1 MRLFFPPVNLLVP
14 DRPDLRLFAEAR
26 IAESWAEVDE
36 LIPWLLED
44 AVALD
49 LSEEP
54 TQLSNQ
60 VVDGDAGDASDELD
74 GASASL
80 DALTLDETPP
90 RTVTPAADDDLDA
103 HQWPK
108 DENFADDAA
117 RASAWAQ
124 TCASLGLDPTAPPA
138 APASTTPIYLLGLD
152 TETDTARKD
161 APVLP
166 DGIPRTAPS
175 TLQLAT
181 RSRVLIV
188 PIFHLFFHD
197 APTVSPALRHLL
209 TERNDVV
216 FAGVGIAEDA
226 APMAHWALVPRH
238 VVDVATVVRPWNVAS
253 GIEDLV
259 FRFTN
264 MLDADTPDTDTDDDD
279 DQSDPAPP
287 PPPPT
292 ADSGVCPFCPPA
304 HTSSRPPPHLFTES
318 HARHLVCPTT
328 GTYPY
333 LRVGWK
339 CKSLIFSPWDA
350 APRTWPVATMQYA
363 ALDALAS
370 HHVGVSLWPHAP
382 PSALPAILPTPVL
395 APRVRVNRRYRPPF
409 RRIPHGAAPMS
420 VHRALLHVAGAAHHR
435 AVAVRDAT
443 KRIAAAKL
451 VRVADRAAVVTAS
464 LAHLVS
470 TGHVLVRNEP
480 GRRGGRGVARI
491 VHVCPWA
498 PDAPPVKLEEE
509 KEGMEVPPD
518 LAGVLADG
526 LPRIPGHVPT
536 REEMVRYIADHYP
549 KLAVYAARDARRVAR
564 VWIAALGDEGVE
576 DVQRCVV
583 EQTGADAEE
592 HGRRMRKAKAKKE
605 RKEMEG
611 RGETPTSSS
620 PSPAPSSALDELSP
634 AAPRKILSAAEFL
647 EQNPDDDLSDDDLP
661 AVPKPQQQQHPEAN
675 TPSPSR
681 STPPTPT
688 TPSSPAPSPSR
699 RSPRRTFPPDVL
711 DAARQFLGEFAY
723 LSAHSHADPNLL
735 VDPHFWSQLNHTITL
750 STPIRRAPLV
760 RVLAAVFP
768 HSRSVGAA
776 HALLDA
782 LGGGKIVGVAWD
794 GTVPVPVPAT
804 HAIERYAGVLA
815 RHLDGVTADGLW
827 AREVFGSAPALR
839 RAVEGD
845 PSPIARA
852 RAVHDAL
859 TMLEERGE
867 VAREVRDDGHVVFR
881 RVGPVSHAVGAGEIE

>member
-1 MRLFFPPVNLLVP
+1 MRLFFPPVSLPVP

-36 LIPWLLED
+36 LILWLLED

-49 LSEEP
+49 LNKESAPANDEDAG
-54 TQLSNQ
+54 N
-60 VVDGDAGDASDELD
+60 DAGDATDQLQV
-74 GASASL
+74 SAAAL
-80 DALTLDETPP
+80 DALTLDETPQP
-90 RTVTPAADDDLDA
+90 PEPPAADEDHDA
-103 HQWPK
+103 HQWP
-108 DENFADDAA
+108 DDDDDDGTDDAA

-124 TCASLGLDPTAPPA
+124 TCASLGLDPTAPPT
-138 APASTTPIYLLGLD
+138 PNPISTTPIYLLGLD

-188 PIFHLFFHD
+188 PTFHLYFHD

-226 APMAHWALVPRH
+226 APMAHWDLVPRH

-259 FRFTN
+259 FRFTT
-264 MLDADTPDTDTDDDD
+264 MLDDDTRDTDDDEAD
-279 DQSDPAPP
+279 LVPPLPTNPA
-287 PPPPT
+287 
-292 ADSGVCPFCPPA
+292 ADEGACPFCPPA

-339 CKSLIFSPWDA
+339 SKSLIFSPWDA
-350 APRTWPVATMQYA
+350 APRTWPVAAMQYA

-370 HHVGVSLWPHAP
+370 HHVGASLWPHAP
-382 PSALPAILPTPVL
+382 PSALPTILPVPITT
-395 APRVRVNRRYRPPF
+395 PRVRVNHRYRPPF
-409 RRIPHGAAPMS
+409 RRVPHGGAAPAS
-420 VHRALLHVAGAAHHR
+420 VHRALLHVAGAPHR
-435 AVAVRDAT
+435 AVAVRDAA
-443 KRIAAAKL
+443 KKIAAAKL
-451 VRVADRAAVVTAS
+451 LRVADRNAVVQAS
-464 LAHLVS
+464 LAHLVK
-470 TGHVLVRNEP
+470 TGHVQVRNEP
-480 GRRGGRGVARI
+480 GPRGGRGVARI

-498 PDAPPVKLEEE
+498 PDAPPVRMEED
-509 KEGMEVPPD
+509 GMSEVPAD

-526 LPRIPGHVPT
+526 LPRLPGHVPT

-549 KLAVYAARDARRVAR
+549 ILAVYAARDARRVAR
-564 VWIAALGDEGVE
+564 AWVAALGEEGVE
-576 DVQRCVV
+576 AVQQYVV
-583 EQTGADAEE
+583 EQTGADAVE
-592 HGRRMRKAKAKKE
+592 HAHRMRKAKAKRE
-605 RKEMEG
+605 RKVMEA
-611 RGETPTSSS
+611 RGETPTSSTTS
-620 PSPAPSSALDELSP
+620 PSPALDEPSP

-647 EQNPDDDLSDDDLP
+647 EQNPDDDLSEDDLP
-661 AVPKPQQQQHPEAN
+661 RVPVPQQQQPAAT

-688 TPSSPAPSPSR
+688 APTPSR

-711 DAARQFLGEFAY
+711 DSARQFLGEFAF
-723 LSAHSHADPNLL
+723 LSARSHADPNLL
-735 VDPHFWSQLNHTITL
+735 VDSDFWAQPSLEITMA
-750 STPIRRAPLV
+750 TTIRRAPLV

-782 LGGGKIVGVAWD
+782 LGGGKIVAVAWD
-794 GTVPVPVPAT
+794 GTVNVPVPAT
-804 HAIERYAGVLA
+804 HAVDRYVEVLA
-815 RHLDGVTADGLW
+815 RHIDGVSAESLW
-827 AREVFGSAPALR
+827 AREVVGLAPALR
-839 RAVEGD
+839 RAVGGD

-852 RAVHDAL
+852 AAVHAAL
-859 TMLEERGE
+859 AVLEGRGE
-867 VAREVRDDGHVVFR
+867 VAREVRDDGRVVFR
-881 RVGPVSHAVGAGEIE
+881 RVGSVPRSAATEME